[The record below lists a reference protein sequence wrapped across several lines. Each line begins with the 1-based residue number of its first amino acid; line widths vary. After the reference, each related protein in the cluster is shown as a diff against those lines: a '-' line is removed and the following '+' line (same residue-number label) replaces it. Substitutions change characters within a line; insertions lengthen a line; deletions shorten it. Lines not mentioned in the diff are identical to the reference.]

1 LQNNTGEYNT
11 AVGFSSLNKNTFY
24 SGNTAI
30 GSYSLQFS
38 NAANNTAVGFRSL
51 KGGEVFGIG
60 YTGADN
66 TAIGRSSLEKTT
78 IGSGN
83 TAVGKDSSWSNIS
96 GNNNTSVGL
105 ESLYNNVTGPNTA
118 FGFKSLKSNSTGFN
132 NTAVGYLSLT
142 SNTSGDNNTSV
153 GTNSLPINLIGA
165 YNTSVGCNSL
175 SKNLIGNG
183 NTAVGTN
190 SLQNNTSGYNT
201 ALGYNAG
208 LDIITG
214 TNVTCIGYNAQCS
227 TGAATNEITLGDNQ
241 IQALRCKVALTV
253 TSDKR
258 DKTNITDLKSSLD
271 FINEIKP
278 VTFNWDRR
286 DWYES
291 GVSDGSKTELNTV
304 SGFIAQ
310 QLKEVQEKHDM
321 KHLNLVYESNP
332 EKLEITTSN
341 LLPPLIKAVQ
351 ELSSIVK
358 NYEEKEQRVQG
369 YLLFSQENR
378 QDVKDS
384 NPNMKSFD
392 IIQRLNQMWKELGED
407 EQKKWIE
414 NIKNV

>member
-1 LQNNTGEYNT
+1 MFSLRNNTTGSFNTSVGYNSLKANLNGGNNT
-11 AVGFSSLNKNTFY
+11 AIGYDVLITNLTG

-30 GSYSLQFS
+30 GSGTL
-38 NAANNTAVGFRSL
+38 RSS
-51 KGGEVFGIG
+51 
-60 YTGADN
+60 TTSDN
-66 TAIGRSSLEKTT
+66 TAIGNQSLRNNSTG
-78 IGSGN
+78 I
-83 TAVGKDSSWSNIS
+83 
-96 GNNNTSVGL
+96 NNTSIGSN
-105 ESLYNNVTGPNTA
+105 SLTT
-118 FGFKSLKSNSTGFN
+118 NSTGSNNTSIGYNSMFTNLFGNN
-132 NTAVGYLSLT
+132 NTAVGYNSLT
-142 SNTSGDNNTSV
+142 TSSTGDN
-153 GTNSLPINLIGA
+153 
-165 YNTSVGCNSL
+165 
-175 SKNLIGNG
+175 
-183 NTAVGTN
+183 
-190 SLQNNTSGYNT
+190 NT

-208 LDIITG
+208 SSM
-214 TNVTCIGYNAQCS
+214 TNCTNITCIGYNAQSS
-227 TGAATNEITLGDNQ
+227 TGAAKNEITLGDNQ
-241 IQALRCKVALTV
+241 IQTLRCVVGLTI

-291 GVSDGSKTELNTV
+291 GISDGSKAELNTV

-358 NYEEKEQRVQG
+358 NYEEKEQNVQG

-392 IIQRLNQMWKELGED
+392 ITQQLNQMWKELGKD